1 MLVCNSIFI
10 DKGEQ
15 KDGEVDRNHDFT
27 DGNGRCIP
35 CWACCMEWCVNISQ
49 ITSKD
54 DEALCYLSML
64 VTVELAAEIH
74 RNKPNTAIRKTV
86 ARLLPRMNH
95 PRVRA
100 IMVGLA
106 RQAYPSGAL
115 IMLRRTLEEA
125 VDGVVSFE

>member
-1 MLVCNSIFI
+1 M
-10 DKGEQ
+10 
-15 KDGEVDRNHDFT
+15 
-27 DGNGRCIP
+27 
-35 CWACCMEWCVNISQ
+35 NISQ
-49 ITSKD
+49 VTAND
-54 DEALCYLSML
+54 DEALEYLNVL

-95 PRVRA
+95 PRVKA

-106 RQAYPSGAL
+106 RQVYPSGCL
-115 IMLRRTLEEA
+115 LMPRRELEEI

>member
-1 MLVCNSIFI
+1 MQIAAPCASGIS
-10 DKGEQ
+10 
-15 KDGEVDRNHDFT
+15 DGPNNHPRNRVRVF
-27 DGNGRCIP
+27 NCAVS
-35 CWACCMEWCVNISQ
+35 CWFGFVEWYMNISQ
-49 ITSKD
+49 VTAND
-54 DEALCYLSML
+54 DEALEYLNVL

-95 PRVRA
+95 PRVKA

-106 RQAYPSGAL
+106 RQAFPLGCL
-115 IMLRRTLEEA
+115 CMLRRDLEEV

>member
-1 MLVCNSIFI
+1 MQIAAPC
-10 DKGEQ
+10 
-15 KDGEVDRNHDFT
+15 
-27 DGNGRCIP
+27 GNGASDGQGNHPRNRVCVFDCDVS
-35 CWACCMEWCVNISQ
+35 CWFGFMEWCMNISQ
-49 ITSKD
+49 VTAND
-54 DEALCYLSML
+54 DEALEYLNVL

-95 PRVRA
+95 PRVKA

-106 RQAYPSGAL
+106 RQAYPSGCL
-115 IMLRRTLEEA
+115 LMLRRDLEEV

>member
-1 MLVCNSIFI
+1 MQIAAPCANGASDGPSNYPRNRVC
-10 DKGEQ
+10 
-15 KDGEVDRNHDFT
+15 DFDCT
-27 DGNGRCIP
+27 VH
-35 CWACCMEWCVNISQ
+35 CWSSFMEWCMNISQ
-49 ITSKD
+49 VTAKD
-54 DEALCYLSML
+54 DESLEYLSTL

-95 PRVRA
+95 PRVKA

-106 RQAYPSGAL
+106 KQAFPLGCL
-115 IMLRRTLEEA
+115 CMLRRDLEEV